1 MSSLWTP
8 SSRDQPAERRQ
19 RFEAQLKSMLGGVKE
34 TLDYFTDLLK
44 QKDPYLEMVF
54 FPPTARA
61 PGVVPGRFHIMRHNP
76 GAPPSLF
83 PVLAEDGGSRM
94 PTSRHVE
101 QLDEMDLQ
109 NPRVRHA
116 REKAE
121 RELELAEQRQ
131 KQREDEQR
139 WEELCDRYNANFR
152 TSISMNRSTPWS
164 QNAAG
169 RRGRKR

>member
-1 MSSLWTP
+1 MSSVWIP
-8 SSRDQPAERRQ
+8 PSRDRNLDRRNQ
-19 RFEAQLKSMLGGVKE
+19 FAAQLQSMVGGVKE
-34 TLDYFTDLLK
+34 TLDHFTDLLK

-54 FPPTARA
+54 FPPTAKA

-83 PVLAEDGGSRM
+83 PLLAENGGFRM
-94 PTSRHVE
+94 PASGDVE
-101 QLDEMDLQ
+101 RMDELDLQ

-121 RELELAEQRQ
+121 RELEIAEQRQ